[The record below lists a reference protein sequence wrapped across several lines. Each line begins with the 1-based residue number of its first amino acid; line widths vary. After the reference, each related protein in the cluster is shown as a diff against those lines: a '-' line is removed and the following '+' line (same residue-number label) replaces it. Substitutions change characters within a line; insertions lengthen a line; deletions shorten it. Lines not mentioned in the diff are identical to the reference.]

1 MKWEINMNK
10 EKYFVI
16 NFLLELC
23 IILYCR
29 IDDIQDNS
37 ILLRGISAAHTVYGV
52 ASTLNATN
60 YVHFVELNRKQCLNH
75 PKAMTLCT
83 KHLLE
88 MHHCQG
94 MEIYWRD
101 NYMCP
106 SVEEYKEMAKR
117 SKDRVRTMSRI

>member
-1 MKWEINMNK
+1 MKWEIYVNK
-10 EKYFVI
+10 AKYFGI

-37 ILLRGISAAHTVYGV
+37 ILRRGILEAHTMYGV
-52 ASTLNATN
+52 GSTISGAN
-60 YVHFVELNRKQCLNH
+60 YVHFVELNRMQSLNY

-88 MHHCQG
+88 MHHRQG
-94 MEIYWRD
+94 M
-101 NYMCP
+101 
-106 SVEEYKEMAKR
+106 
-117 SKDRVRTMSRI
+117 